1 MPRKPMPK
9 ITILR
14 DCFIPRIVE
23 QGGDYQVQLSFW
35 NNSEGRHI
43 TGPVRKT
50 MRGAINGWNQ
60 FALCLSYGMSWTLQV
75 DADQVEVRHAKRT

>member
-1 MPRKPMPK
+1 MPKPMPK

-14 DCFIPRIVE
+14 HCFVPRIVE
-23 QGGDYQVQLSFW
+23 QGGKYQVQIAFW
-35 NNSEGRHI
+35 KSEGEHI

-60 FALCLSYGMSWTLQV
+60 FALFFTHGMSWTCQKV
-75 DADQVEVRHAKRT
+75 FCSF